1 MTTAPFSPVKTTTF
15 DTDETALRRRL
26 ATLGDYH
33 TAPPLDHR
41 VASASCDLCREARE
55 IRRKLGEAD

>member
-1 MTTAPFSPVKTTTF
+1 MRPFDARQNSRA
-15 DTDETALRRRL
+15 DIDETALRRRL

-55 IRRKLGEAD
+55 IRRKLGEED